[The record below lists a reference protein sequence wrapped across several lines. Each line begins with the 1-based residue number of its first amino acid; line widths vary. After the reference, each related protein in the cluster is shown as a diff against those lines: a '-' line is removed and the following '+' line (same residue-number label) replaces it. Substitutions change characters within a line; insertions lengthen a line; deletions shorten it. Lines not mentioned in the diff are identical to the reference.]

1 MATLSVPGKVAI
13 FLQIRASNAD
23 LLLKLMS
30 KMEDMD
36 DRIMD
41 KMDKVEGRVMML
53 EGEMSK
59 IKGEMSKIKGEM
71 SKMDGRLNEIQHAQ
85 EFTRKDI
92 QGLTEDAHRKKV
104 VERLGACFGTSTLVD
119 SIEKIISPYLEIP
132 DINAGNTDVAME
144 LHSAIR
150 ALLAEV
156 AGTGTFLHI
165 TWSRQIWRSC
175 AFQCSTGCKEYSFS
189 TQEYVKEF

>member
-1 MATLSVPGKVAI
+1 
-13 FLQIRASNAD
+13 
-23 LLLKLMS
+23 
-30 KMEDMD
+30 
-36 DRIMD
+36 
-41 KMDKVEGRVMML
+41 
-53 EGEMSK
+53 
-59 IKGEMSKIKGEM
+59 M